1 MGGPRV
7 PGRCS
12 GEVTGDALPRSSATG
27 RIGDM
32 DTGSADRLIGQ
43 RAGEAWPLDGVRAGD
58 GAERTGAGRS
68 AGDGRGAGDGRSA
81 GDGHQP
87 AVVAE
92 PASDRLDGRVALVT
106 GAGSP
111 DGIGYAI

>member
-12 GEVTGDALPRSSATG
+12 GGVTDDALPRSSATG

-43 RAGEAWPLDGVRAGD
+43 RAGEAWPLDGARAGD

-68 AGDGRGAGDGRSA
+68 AGDGRGAT
-81 GDGHQP
+81 DGHQP

-106 GAGSP
+106 G
-111 DGIGYAI
+111 